1 VSALAVRDERLTI
14 AGTRV
19 RVQSAGDSP
28 PLLYLHGAGGV
39 SWLPGHAAL
48 AERCRLI
55 VPEHPNWGEA
65 ELADGLESIDDLV
78 YFYLDFLDALGL
90 EHVHLAGHSLG
101 GWLAAEIAVAH
112 PDRLWTLTLIDAA
125 GLWLPDCPMPDLF
138 ALSAAETARLGNYD
152 PTVAQAAIAAGAAPE
167 ALAAQVRARAAFA
180 RIAWNPYLHNPR
192 LAGRLRRARMPALV
206 VWGEEDRIIPPA
218 YADEY
223 ARLLPDAHVV
233 RFPACGHSPAREKPI
248 ELAAAMLGFLRERG
262 PAAAQP
268 R

>member
-1 VSALAVRDERLTI
+1 MSAPGVRDERLMI

-19 RVQSAGDSP
+19 RVQSAGDGP

-39 SWLPGHAAL
+39 SWLPGHTAL
-48 AERCRLI
+48 AEHCRLI
-55 VPEHPNWGEA
+55 VPEHPNWGED
-65 ELADGLESIDDLV
+65 ELADGLESIEDLV
-78 YFYLDFLDALGL
+78 YFYLDFLDALDL
-90 EHVHLAGHSLG
+90 DRIHLAGHSLG

-112 PDRLWTLTLIDAA
+112 PERLWTLTLIDAA

-152 PTVAQAAIAAGAAPE
+152 PAVGEAAIAAGATPE
-167 ALAAQVRARAAFA
+167 ARAAQVRARAAFA

-192 LAGRLRRARMPALV
+192 LAVRLRRVRLPALV

-223 ARLLPDAHVV
+223 ARLLPDARVV
-233 RFPACGHSPAREKPI
+233 RFPACGHSPARERPAA
-248 ELAAAMLGFLRERG
+248 LADAMLAFLRDRA
-262 PAAAQP
+262 PASARP
-268 R
+268 E